1 MAACGAP
8 AIALL
13 GEMRGIVIQ
22 IETGR
27 SRAEFVKCEGML
39 EIGGQ
44 HTARLP

>member
-1 MAACGAP
+1 MAAGRVP

-13 GEMRGIVIQ
+13 DEMGGVVVQ

-27 SRAEFVKCEGML
+27 SRAEFLECEGML

-44 HTARLP
+44 HIALLL